1 MNLLDESE
9 GEVRREIGVHGSQW
23 ERLHGGYFS
32 DSDVVSCLVKEIRK
46 SIDVLNPD
54 VIVDLA
60 GGTGYVLR
68 ELIRSN
74 IDPYIRLVN
83 IDLSRRQLH
92 RTNEPRISTVRK
104 SISNFRRDDICPDAE
119 RFLFIMR
126 SAFHYFGKER
136 LAPLLSN
143 LRSQMRKG
151 EMFVHQTA
159 SFAFGKDVFC
169 MNMLYKEMGT
179 AKWFPTVREMR
190 RLLRDEG
197 WSIVRVSRAP
207 KSFRRLRFGSGL
219 LGFGFRFIG
228 FQFGLG
234 FLGRFGFS
242 LGLFFLGDDFLRAF
256 LGARVQTLGG
266 DVAVDEFDHRHRRIV
281 AIAEA
286 RLHHPRITARPR
298 HVTRADGVEQLA
310 YHGHVVE
317 CRQRPALGMQAVG
330 IVLGQCHQLFHHR
343 AKLFRLGQR
352 GGDLLVLN
360 QRARH
365 VGEHRLAM
373 RGCAVEL
380 TAGIQMAHVPI
391 PCHPGQAMR
400 QHRAEPG
407 PTVGCRGGSRI
418 AAYRGFRDDTVS

>member
-1 MNLLDESE
+1 MNPLDESE
-9 GEVRREIGVHGSQW
+9 TEVLREMGVHGSRW

-60 GGTGYVLR
+60 GGTGYVMR

-104 SISNFRRDDICPDAE
+104 SISNFRRNDIFPDAE

-159 SFAFGKDVFC
+159 SFAFGKDVSC
-169 MNMLYKEMGT
+169 MNMLDEEMGT

-207 KSFRRLRFGSGL
+207 KLLLTSEDLAGRYNLSRETITQISENIFRKHGEIEGVFIKIPD
-219 LGFGFRFIG
+219 GFCACLHYYIYRC
-228 FQFGLG
+228 
-234 FLGRFGFS
+234 
-242 LGLFFLGDDFLRAF
+242 
-256 LGARVQTLGG
+256 
-266 DVAVDEFDHRHRRIV
+266 VAV
-281 AIAEA
+281 
-286 RLHHPRITARPR
+286 
-298 HVTRADGVEQLA
+298 
-310 YHGHVVE
+310 
-317 CRQRPALGMQAVG
+317 
-330 IVLGQCHQLFHHR
+330 
-343 AKLFRLGQR
+343 
-352 GGDLLVLN
+352 
-360 QRARH
+360 
-365 VGEHRLAM
+365 
-373 RGCAVEL
+373 
-380 TAGIQMAHVPI
+380 
-391 PCHPGQAMR
+391 
-400 QHRAEPG
+400 
-407 PTVGCRGGSRI
+407 
-418 AAYRGFRDDTVS
+418 